1 MLGKLLGVDHVS
13 AADGRCTLDRCT
25 LDSGTALILWT
36 DDRWDLDNRRLDLAD
51 CFRTA
56 DRCPDPDPD
65 VGVDVDVGVDPD
77 VGVDVDPD
85 ADTDADTDADADAIS
100 ILGCNDINVGSD

>member
-36 DDRWDLDNRRLDLAD
+36 DDRWDLGNRRLDLAD

-56 DRCPDPDPD
+56 DRCPDPDAD
-65 VGVDVDVGVDPD
+65 
-77 VGVDVDPD
+77 VDVDPD
-85 ADTDADTDADADAIS
+85 ADAD
-100 ILGCNDINVGSD
+100 LHRC